1 MNEIVQHAPA
11 VGEVLA
17 SGPMWLCV
25 TGVAVFSFFYGMP
38 LIFSSWGRYDA
49 GTNDG
54 MGGNLPDGPG
64 TPVAIA
70 LRPLGFTFLLI
81 GIPAIFFGV
90 AIGQPILIGGGAIAL
105 LLSLPAR
112 WAEEREA
119 AHRLAEDGIIS
130 GKAASS
136 WGCNGLILL
145 AIAIGALAIITAYI
159 GGLQ

>member
-1 MNEIVQHAPA
+1 MNEIVQQAPA

-25 TGVAVFSFFYGMP
+25 AGIAVFSFFYGMT
-38 LIFSSWGRYDA
+38 LVFGSWGRYDG

-70 LRPLGFTFLLI
+70 VRPLGCTFLLI
-81 GIPAIFFGV
+81 GIPAIAFGV
-90 AIGQPILIGGGAIAL
+90 ALGQPILIGGG
-105 LLSLPAR
+105 LLSLFLTLPTR
-112 WAEEREA
+112 WAEDRETS
-119 AHRLAEDGIIS
+119 HRLAEDGIIP
-130 GKAASS
+130 AQTAPS

-145 AIAIGALAIITAYI
+145 AVATGVVGMIAAYV
-159 GGLQ
+159 GGIR